1 MAALA
6 KRRLN
11 TSLIDPYIH
20 IPNAERRHNAR
31 VLAGILL
38 VMFPALLI
46 GLLIIAILDPAASE
60 ILERALPYTALL
72 LASTIATYFMARL
85 GRERLAAASMLAI
98 VNLIILLSLDPG
110 GIFYSDTTF
119 LYFLIPIVLICA
131 FISIIGGLISLLLI
145 TLISLLYTSQ
155 VIAPVINPEP
165 CYHAIVKMSIIGL
178 VVIATMIHVKY
189 VTAVT
194 RKRLQHNEMILRLI
208 QENVSDM
215 VTITD
220 RAFNVDFQSDSVRQ
234 LSGAQA
240 TEIDDAFWRTSIEP
254 EDQPDVARAVDLALH
269 TRTSSRAEYRHK
281 AADGQIHWYETTFN
295 LVRDMNGMERLITIS
310 RNIDERKAAEL
321 TLAKERAQL
330 RTVVDTLP
338 DHIYIKDMDG
348 RYLLYN
354 QCYLA
359 FLQVFRGAKDGEIIG
374 KTVRDMYSPKMAR
387 ALSEQDEKVFSS
399 KQAFVNNQFRYE
411 EGGEFRYFAI
421 TKNPMFDADGEMIGL
436 IGCSRDIT
444 QQVKLEGQQREHE
457 RLQMAL
463 DKERDLNEL
472 KNLFMVTISHEFRTP
487 LATILS
493 SSELLL
499 SYAARMTEER
509 RVECLRTI
517 AGEVKRLTLMLDDI
531 RTVMQMQRHEA
542 RLNIE
547 PIALPDFLEGIFSG
561 LEYAADR
568 VCDIRISPETALIH
582 GDRLLLRHIAHNVLC
597 NAARYSPPG
606 STIVVR
612 GTRADDGRMALEI
625 SDRGSGISEAEIA
638 HVFDPFF
645 RGSKTQTSG
654 TGLGLTIVKHC
665 LDLYG
670 GAVELES
677 DVGKGTR
684 VSITLPLYAAAEADP
699 INYANAQSTGE

>member
-11 TSLIDPYIH
+11 TSLIDPYVH
-20 IPNAERRHNAR
+20 IPNAEHRHNAQ
-31 VLAGILL
+31 VLAGVLLIVFLAVLFGLL
-38 VMFPALLI
+38 VI
-46 GLLIIAILDPAASE
+46 TVLDPLPAE
-60 ILERALPYTALL
+60 VLEQALPYTALL
-72 LASTIATYFMARL
+72 LAAIIASYILARL
-85 GRERLAAASMLAI
+85 GRERLAAASLLTI
-98 VNLIILLSLDPG
+98 FSLLILMSADPNRS
-110 GIFYSDTTF
+110 FYSGTNF
-119 LYFLIPIVLICA
+119 IYFLIPVAIACA
-131 FISIIGGLISLLLI
+131 FISISAGLASLI
-145 TLISLLYTSQ
+145 TLLLVSLLYTSSN
-155 VIAPVINPEP
+155 IAPVIDPTP
-165 CYHAIVKMSIIGL
+165 CYDAILKLSIIGL
-178 VVIATMIHVKY
+178 ILISLLIHMKY
-189 VTAVT
+189 VTAIA
-194 RKRLQHNEMILRLI
+194 RKRLRHNEVILRLI
-208 QENVSDM
+208 RENVSDM

-234 LSGAQA
+234 MTGAQMG
-240 TEIDDAFWRTSIEP
+240 EIDEAFWRSSIEP

-281 AADGQIHWYETTFN
+281 AADGRIHWYETTFN

-310 RNIDERKAAEL
+310 RNIDERKVAEL

-354 QCYLA
+354 QGYLE
-359 FLQVFRGAKDGEIIG
+359 FLELIGNAKGKEIIG
-374 KTVRDMYSPKMAR
+374 KTVHDMYSPKMAR
-387 ALSEQDEKVFSS
+387 TLTEQDENVFSS
-399 KQAFVNNQFRYE
+399 KQPFVNNQFRYE
-411 EGGEFRYFAI
+411 DGGELRYFAI
-421 TKNPMFDADGEMIGL
+421 TKNPMFDAEGKMIGL

-444 QQVKLEGQQREHE
+444 QQVKFEGQQREHE

-472 KNLFMVTISHEFRTP
+472 KNLFMVTVSHEFRTP

-499 SYAARMTEER
+499 GYAARMAEER

-542 RLNIE
+542 QLNIE
-547 PIALPDFLEGIFSG
+547 PIPLPDFLEGIFSG
-561 LEYAADR
+561 VEYAAER
-568 VCDIRISPETALIH
+568 ICDIQISPETALIY

-612 GTRADDGRMALEI
+612 GQRTHDGRMALEI
-625 SDRGSGISEAEIA
+625 NDTGSGIAETEIA

-645 RGSKTQTSG
+645 RGSKPQTSG

-670 GAVELES
+670 GTVHLES
-677 DVGKGTR
+677 DAGKGTR
-684 VSITLPLYAAAEADP
+684 VSITLPLYTAAETAP
-699 INYANAQSTGE
+699 INYANAQLDAE